1 MSDGTAAPWGAIA
14 AGLLPFFSTY
24 LEPDE
29 VDRNLALVAAARSHP
44 VNAAN
49 SWEKSAVDYAEA
61 HVLMA
66 GGRFDD
72 AMIACLRA
80 HADVNAD
87 AYFATLCVGLLLVA
101 RHLAGQHARA
111 AAAADEVLAEVP
123 DLPGRYADLS
133 ISSSAS
139 VALAGAGGLV
149 RSRHLVRVQL
159 DVLARRYAHIHT
171 AAGIPL
177 VNAAVLLALDGQPE
191 RATVVLGA
199 IGRHAMHMRWEGSFA
214 LFRAYST
221 RLHTELGD
229 DVFLACLAES
239 EALTVD
245 DLLAIAHEVAAG

>member
-14 AGLLPFFSTY
+14 AGLLPFSSTY

-87 AYFATLCVGLLLVA
+87 AYFATLCGGLLLVA
-101 RHLAGQHARA
+101 RHLAGQHATA

-123 DLPGRYADLS
+123 DLS